1 MKKKNKVLLTSMA
14 TIAMCASL
22 VAGGTYALFTSE
34 SAVNVAV
41 TSGTVSVVATLDDK
55 IELGSTLGE
64 NVAETTVEYS
74 TESNTIA
81 LSNMLPGDYIEFDI
95 NVHNASTVSVKY
107 QTVISVVE
115 DDGLFG
121 GLEVSIDNEE
131 IKGKDAKM
139 SKWETLA
146 VGSDD
151 IIVPVRVELPDDR
164 GNDFQGKTCT
174 IAYTVNAVQGNAATY
189 DPVPEAAIT
198 DLTEDQKLVQSSEI
212 SPYVSGLV
220 ADGATLEVVAGQS
233 YSIGE
238 ALSEINTSQY
248 KDWIADFEVSFNKDI
263 TYTFASDDSSE
274 IIPTAADLFLIGE
287 YGSLGW
293 IPVPVVAPALVGK
306 VEGVSGTWDA
316 NEDGVNDGYYTV
328 TLEAEKSVRAL
339 GDLLTLFFQLQSGNE
354 DVEVAFT
361 YQMIAD
367 FVGTF
372 NCGIVLDGS
381 AMQISDGVPPT
392 GTVVTVELKLYE
404 AESYAEMTEDTVI
417 KTVDTYKEAIQ
428 QKVEDQA
435 DLSAA
440 LGKGLDVELGAGSYT
455 MPSVSGKEFA
465 VSGTED
471 TVIKVEK
478 PNMTGTDV
486 TFNGV
491 TVQGSGIH
499 TGVQHVNTV
508 TYNDVTIKGEMCLY
522 GEKVVFNNC
531 TFELAAGQYLWTY
544 GAEEVE
550 FNNCTFNTAGKSI
563 LIYKD
568 GDATFKQTV
577 TVKDCTF
584 NATTSGYA
592 GAVAN
597 QACAAIELHNYNGI
611 GLTLN
616 LEGTNKVDDDFSGLW
631 RIKED
636 VQTSPAITVN
646 GVTYREEGASV
657 FLDGVA
663 YTIDANKNVTKK

>member
-115 DDGLFG
+115 DDGLFD

-174 IAYTVNAVQGNAATY
+174 IAYTVNAVQGNAATL
-189 DPVPEAAIT
+189 DPAPEAV
-198 DLTEDQKLVQSSEI
+198 LTEFTDEEKKIDLSKIAGFGLSGTAELSVGMNFAPTETEEEI
-212 SPYVSGLV
+212 
-220 ADGATLEVVAGQS
+220 AD
-233 YSIGE
+233 
-238 ALSEINTSQY
+238 SQY
-248 KDWIADFEVSFNKDI
+248 AKWATDYVISFDKDI
-263 TYTFASDDSSE
+263 TYVYDANDNLTR
-274 IIPTAADLFLIGE
+274 ADLALLGQYNE
-287 YGSLGW
+287 YSDMW
-293 IPVPVVAPALVGK
+293 IPLPLMFPDETSATEFGWTRTVDETTGDVTCVLPADAEVRLIRLLGASGMVTAPDPNAAYALTYDLMPMVG
-306 VEGVSGTWDA
+306 
-316 NEDGVNDGYYTV
+316 N
-328 TLEAEKSVRAL
+328 
-339 GDLLTLFFQLQSGNE
+339 
-354 DVEVAFT
+354 
-361 YQMIAD
+361 
-367 FVGTF
+367 F
-372 NCGIVLDGS
+372 NCGI
-381 AMQISDGVPPT
+381 IT
-392 GTVVTVELKLYE
+392 
-404 AESYAEMTEDTVI
+404 
-417 KTVDTYKEAIQ
+417 
-428 QKVEDQA
+428 
-435 DLSAA
+435 DLSA
-440 LGKGLDVELGAGSYT
+440 LGLAYTTPASTGVHLELNLYEFTDNGDGTYTELRTVNCVTYDTVLSRKAANQTELNGLLASGESVELGAGSYD
-455 MPSVSGKEFA
+455 MPGVTGKEFA
-465 VSGTED
+465 ISGTED
-471 TVIKVEK
+471 TVVKIFK
-478 PNMTGTDV
+478 PALSGSDV

-491 TVQGSGIH
+491 TVQGSGYS

-544 GAEEVE
+544 AAEEVE
-550 FNNCTFNTAGKSI
+550 FNNCTFNTNGKAI
-563 LIYKD
+563 LMYKE
-568 GDATFKQTV
+568 GDINQTV
-577 TVKDCTF
+577 TVRDCTF

-592 GAVAN
+592 GTITN
-597 QACAAIELHNYNGI
+597 QACAAIELHNYKGI

-616 LEGTNKVDDDFSGLW
+616 LEGTNTVDEDFSGLW

-636 VQTSPAITVN
+636 VQESPAITVN
-646 GVTYREEGASV
+646 GVTYREDGASV

-663 YTIDANKNVTKK
+663 YTLSGKEVTKK